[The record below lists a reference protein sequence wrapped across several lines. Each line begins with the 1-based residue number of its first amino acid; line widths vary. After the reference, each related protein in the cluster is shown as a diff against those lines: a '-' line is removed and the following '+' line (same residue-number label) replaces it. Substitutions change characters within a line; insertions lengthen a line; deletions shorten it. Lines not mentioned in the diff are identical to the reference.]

1 MSVEAKPIEPRIAVV
16 TGGSRGIGRAI
27 VEQLARAGIE
37 VRFTYLRDERAATS
51 VVDGL
56 QAEGHA
62 VRTARVDSRDA
73 AALSSFVEGV
83 IAEDHR
89 LDVLINNAGVTADRL
104 LHVMSEEEW
113 LVVLDTSLKGLF
125 GATRIAA
132 RQMMR
137 QRAGRIVSLTSVS
150 GMHGIAGQTNY
161 AAAKAAIIG
170 FTRALAREL
179 GPWSVCVNAVAPGYV
194 ETDMLDSLTPA
205 QRKAALERVPL
216 RRFASPDEIA
226 QLVVYMALHAPS
238 FLTGQTIAIDGGM
251 TA

>member
-1 MSVEAKPIEPRIAVV
+1 MSAEGRPADPRIAIV

-27 VEQLARAGIE
+27 VGQLCRAGVE
-37 VRFTYLRDERAATS
+37 VCFTYLRDERAASS
-51 VVDGL
+51 VVETL
-56 QAEGHA
+56 QTEGHA
-62 VRTARVDSRDA
+62 VRAARVDSRDA
-73 AALSSFVEGV
+73 TALSAFVEGV
-83 IAEDHR
+83 VTEHHR

-104 LHVMSEEEW
+104 LHVMSDEEW
-113 LVVLDTSLKGLF
+113 QVVLDTSLKGLF

-150 GMHGIAGQTNY
+150 ALSGIAGQTNY

-194 ETDMLDSLTPA
+194 DTEMLDSLTPA

-216 RRFASPDEIA
+216 RRFSSPDEIA
-226 QLVVYMALHAPS
+226 ELVVYMALQAPS

>member
-1 MSVEAKPIEPRIAVV
+1 MTADAKHADPRVAIV
-16 TGGSRGIGRAI
+16 TGGSRGIGKAI
-27 VEQLARAGIE
+27 VLQLCRAGVE
-37 VRFTYLRDERAATS
+37 VIFTYLRDEAAAAA
-51 VVDGL
+51 VVEAL
-56 QAEGHA
+56 HAEGHA
-62 VRTARVDSRDA
+62 VRAARVDSRDA
-73 AALSSFVEGV
+73 SALSGFVESV
-83 IAEDHR
+83 VAEHHR
-89 LDVLINNAGVTADRL
+89 LDALINNAGVTADRL

-137 QRAGRIVSLTSVS
+137 QRTGRIVSLTSVS
-150 GMHGIAGQTNY
+150 GISGIAGQTNY
-161 AAAKAAIIG
+161 AAAKSAIIG

-194 ETDMLDSLTPA
+194 DTAMLDTLTPA

-216 RRFASPDEIA
+216 RRFASADEIA
-226 QLVVYMALHAPS
+226 ELVVYMALHAPA
-238 FLTGQTIAIDGGM
+238 FLTGQTIVIDGGM

>member
-1 MSVEAKPIEPRIAVV
+1 MSTEPKPARARIAVV

-27 VEQLARAGIE
+27 VEHLCRAGIK
-37 VRFTYLRDERAATS
+37 VCFTYLRDERAANS
-51 VVDGL
+51 VVETL

-62 VRTARVDSRDA
+62 VRAARADSRDA
-73 AALSSFVEGV
+73 AALATFVESV
-83 IAEDHR
+83 LAEHDT
-89 LDVLINNAGVTADRL
+89 LDVLVNNAGVTADRL
-104 LHVMSEEEW
+104 LHAMSAEEW
-113 LVVLDTSLKGLF
+113 SSVLDTSLNGLF

-137 QRAGRIVSLTSVS
+137 QHAGRIVSVTSVS
-150 GMHGIAGQTNY
+150 GLSGIAGQANY
-161 AAAKAAIIG
+161 AAAKSAIIG

-179 GPWSVCVNAVAPGYV
+179 GPWGVCVNAVAPGYV
-194 ETDMLDSLTPA
+194 DTDMLGSLTPA

-226 QLVVYMALHAPS
+226 ELVAYVALQAPS
-238 FLTGQTIAIDGGM
+238 FLTGQTIVIDGGM